1 MVRGSAAWHG
11 ACNAGSFKLGPLRS
25 RLSVVRVRLA
35 ADTAGI
41 GVVGDKRHQRD
52 LPGPLD
58 SRPKGTLMFGANTGA
73 APGFDLGPLG
83 DEPPDLID
91 VFVIDVGYFFDAE
104 GADFAPAYEST
115 SRASSGA
122 SGAARATGP
131 SAWPATA
138 AASTTKSGW
147 RSAWSSRGFCRHA
160 SSSPLFF
167 AATIELKWQVVYRV
181 EFRGFVRR
189 GADARF
195 VWG

>member
-11 ACNAGSFKLGPLRS
+11 ACAAGSFKLGPLRS

-115 SRASSGA
+115 SRASTGA
-122 SGAARATGP
+122 TGATGP

-138 AASTTKSGW
+138 ASTTESLW
-147 RSAWSSRGFCRHA
+147 WSAWSSGGFCRHA
-160 SSSPLFF
+160 GFSPLFS
-167 AATIELKWQVVYRV
+167 LPRSN
-181 EFRGFVRR
+181 
-189 GADARF
+189 
-195 VWG
+195 

>member
-11 ACNAGSFKLGPLRS
+11 ACAAGSFKLGPLRS

-115 SRASSGA
+115 SRAST
-122 SGAARATGP
+122 GAAGP

-138 AASTTKSGW
+138 ASTTESLW
-147 RSAWSSRGFCRHA
+147 WSAWSSGGFCRHA
-160 SSSPLFF
+160 GFSPLFS
-167 AATIELKWQVVYRV
+167 LPQSN
-181 EFRGFVRR
+181 
-189 GADARF
+189 
-195 VWG
+195 